1 MHVRQSDLFTQWLF
15 RLRDERARFVIVQ
28 RLLRVGRGLLG
39 DVRPVGGGVSEMRIG
54 YGPGYRLYYVQRG
67 VELVVLLVGGDKGS
81 QARDIARARTMAA
94 QWSDD
99 DAT

>member
-1 MHVRQSDLFTQWLF
+1 MHVRQSDLFTQWLSK
-15 RLRDERARFVIVQ
+15 LRDERARFVIVQ

-81 QARDIARARTMAA
+81 QARDIARARIMAA

>member
-1 MHVRQSDLFTQWLF
+1 MHVRQSDPFTQWLSK
-15 RLRDERARFVIVQ
+15 LRDERARFVIVQ

-81 QARDIARARTMAA
+81 QARDIARARIMAA

>member
-1 MHVRQSDLFTQWLF
+1 MHVRQSDLFTQWLSK
-15 RLRDERARFVIVQ
+15 LRDERARFVIVQ

-81 QARDIARARTMAA
+81 QARDIARARIMAA
-94 QWSDD
+94 QWSDE

>member
-1 MHVRQSDLFTQWLF
+1 MHVRQSDPFAQWLSK
-15 RLRDERARFVIVQ
+15 LRDERARFVIVQ

>member
-1 MHVRQSDLFTQWLF
+1 MHVRQSDLFTQWLSK
-15 RLRDERARFVIVQ
+15 LRDERARFVIVQ

-94 QWSDD
+94 QWSDH